1 MAEKDIVKMITVE
14 NDKVFVSAT
23 IKLGLENF
31 SSVDVSLGLTKQIE
45 PQADV
50 KAIADDVFYNSL
62 LPKAEEYVKALMD
75 KVNPTVRANAEAK
88 AKAQAQTSKQSYQGY
103 QKNYGNKNYYN
114 KGNYG
119 YRKGGEAG
127 E

>member
-31 SSVDVSLGLTKQIE
+31 SSVDVTLGLTKQIE
-45 PQADV
+45 PQADA

-62 LPKAEEYVKALMD
+62 LPKAEEYVKALMN

-103 QKNYGNKNYYN
+103 QKNYNSGYN
-114 KGNYG
+114 KGYYSKYN
-119 YRKGGEAG
+119 KNGGEAG

>member
-1 MAEKDIVKMITVE
+1 MAEKDIVKMVTVE

-31 SSVDVSLGLTKQIE
+31 SSVDVSLGLTKQID
-45 PQADV
+45 PKTDV
-50 KAIADDVFYNSL
+50 KTVADDVFYNSL

-103 QKNYGNKNYYN
+103 QKNYNSGYN
-114 KGNYG
+114 KGYYSKYNK
-119 YRKGGEAG
+119 KGGEAG